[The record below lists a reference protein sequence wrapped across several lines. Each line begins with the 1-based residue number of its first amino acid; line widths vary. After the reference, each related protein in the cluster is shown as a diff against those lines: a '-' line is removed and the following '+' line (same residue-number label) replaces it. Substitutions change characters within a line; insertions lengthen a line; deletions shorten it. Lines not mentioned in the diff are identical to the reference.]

1 MSTDSSTASSTASG
15 TARSAASLDG
25 SAHGGSLAPDS
36 AALAA
41 RGAARIDW
49 IRSRMPL
56 LAEAR
61 EALAA
66 SRPFDGHL
74 IGMSLHLEPK
84 TAVLLE
90 TLQAG
95 GAEIVATG
103 NHGSTQDDVVAY
115 LRTLGMTVHGRRADT
130 LDDHHA
136 NVAAVDAARPS
147 ILLDNGAD
155 LAALAASRVDPAAV
169 DAGDPTGGTGIIG
182 GTEETTSGG
191 LRLRAELAQSIPFP
205 VLVINDSR
213 LKAIGENKHS
223 VGQSVVESLMR
234 ITNLRLAG
242 RRFLVAGYGW
252 CGRGIAQYLRAMGGK
267 VAVAEIDELVAFEA
281 AWDGYR
287 VGPIEELAEWAEVVI
302 TATGHPDVVTPAV
315 LDRLADGT
323 VLANA
328 GHVPWEIDVAA
339 LYAQSTAR
347 TVLDE
352 AIERIDLPDGRH
364 VILLAGGRMVNLAGR
379 EPKGNSLEAMDLGFL
394 LQALSLERVATSAA
408 SLAPGAQPVPDDIDR
423 DIARRMLAVMGA
435 DR

>member
-1 MSTDSSTASSTASG
+1 MSSESSPPSASPRPVT
-15 TARSAASLDG
+15 TE
-25 SAHGGSLAPDS
+25 
-36 AALAA
+36 ALAA

-56 LAEAR
+56 LTDVR
-61 EALAA
+61 ERLRM
-66 SRPFDGHL
+66 STPFDGHT

-95 GAEIVATG
+95 GARLVVTG

-115 LRTLGMTVHGRRADT
+115 LRTMGMTVHGSRADT
-130 LDDHHA
+130 LEDHHA

-155 LAALAASRVDPAAV
+155 LAALAAARVDADAV
-169 DAGDPTGGTGIIG
+169 AAGDPTGGTGVIG

-191 LRLRAELAQSIPFP
+191 MRLRTELAGAIPFP
-205 VLVINDSR
+205 LIVINDSR

-223 VGQSVVESLMR
+223 VGQSIVESIMR
-234 ITNLRLAG
+234 ITNLRIAG
-242 RRFLVAGYGW
+242 RRFLVVGYGW

-267 VAVAEIDELVAFEA
+267 VAVAEIDELTAFEA

-287 VGPIEELAEWAEVVI
+287 VGAIDGLAPWAGMVI
-302 TATGHPDVVTPAV
+302 TATGHPDVVTASII
-315 LDRLADGT
+315 DALADGT

-328 GHVPWEIDVAA
+328 GHFPWEIDVPA
-339 LYAQSTAR
+339 LYAASTAR
-347 TVLDE
+347 TLLDE
-352 AIERIDLPDGRH
+352 AIERVDLPDGRH
-364 VILLAGGRMVNLAGR
+364 VILLAEGRMMNLAGR

-394 LQALSLERVATSAA
+394 LQVLSLERVALAAA
-408 SLAPGAQPVPDDIDR
+408 SRIETPLTAGAQPVPDDIER
-423 DIARRMLAVMGA
+423 DIARRMLAAMGA